1 MAENEFDIYDN
12 GEKTGTQSESKM
24 SSKKSTGKKSNAFMQ
39 ILNGEFLT
47 KEFFLNNLNYI
58 FFIMALLLVIVSKGY
73 YGKQLIDETN
83 KTQRELDQKA
93 AEYIE
98 AKSRL
103 EFVTRRYK
111 LVEKL
116 KSRDLQESQNTKKV
130 IRLKKTDE

>member
-1 MAENEFDIYDN
+1 MTENEFDTYEN
-12 GEKTGTQSESKM
+12 GEKTGTQSENKT

-47 KEFFLNNLNYI
+47 KEFFLSNLGYI
-58 FFIMALLLVIVSKGY
+58 FFIMGLLLVIVSKGY

>member
-1 MAENEFDIYDN
+1 MAENEFDIYED
-12 GEKTGTQSESKM
+12 GEKMGTQLETKT
-24 SSKKSTGKKSNAFMQ
+24 SSKKSTGKKTYAFMQ

-73 YGKQLIDETN
+73 YGKQLIDDTN

>member
-1 MAENEFDIYDN
+1 MAENEFDIYEN

-103 EFVTRRYK
+103 EFITRRYK

>member
-1 MAENEFDIYDN
+1 MAENEFDTYEN
-12 GEKTGTQSESKM
+12 GEKTGTQSENKK
-24 SSKKSTGKKSNAFMQ
+24 SSKKSTGKKPNAFMQ

-47 KEFFLNNLNYI
+47 KEFFLSNLGYI
-58 FFIMALLLVIVSKGY
+58 FFIMGLLLVIVSKGY

>member
-1 MAENEFDIYDN
+1 MAENEFDTYED
-12 GEKTGTQSESKM
+12 GEKTGTQSETKT
-24 SSKKSTGKKSNAFMQ
+24 SSKKSTVKKTNAFMQ

-73 YGKQLIDETN
+73 YGKQLIDDTN

>member
-1 MAENEFDIYDN
+1 MAENEFDTYEN
-12 GEKTGTQSESKM
+12 GEKTGIQSESKT
-24 SSKKSTGKKSNAFMQ
+24 SSKKSTVKKPNAFMQ

-47 KEFFLNNLNYI
+47 KEFFLSNLSYI
-58 FFIMALLLVIVSKGY
+58 FFIMGLLLIIVSKGY

>member
-1 MAENEFDIYDN
+1 MTENEFDTYEN
-12 GEKTGTQSESKM
+12 GEKTGTQSENKT
-24 SSKKSTGKKSNAFMQ
+24 SSKKSTSKKPNAFMQ

-47 KEFFLNNLNYI
+47 KDFFLGNLEYI
-58 FFIMALLLVIVSKGY
+58 FFIMGLLLVIVSKGY
-73 YGKQLIDETN
+73 YGKQLVDETN

-98 AKSRL
+98 AKSKL

-130 IRLKKTDE
+130 IRLKKSDE

>member
-1 MAENEFDIYDN
+1 MAENEFDTYDN
-12 GEKTGTQSESKM
+12 GEKTGTQSENKI

>member
-1 MAENEFDIYDN
+1 MTENEFDTYEN
-12 GEKTGTQSESKM
+12 GEKTGTQSENKT
-24 SSKKSTGKKSNAFMQ
+24 SSKKNTGKKSNAFMQ

-47 KEFFLNNLNYI
+47 KEFFLSNLGYI
-58 FFIMALLLVIVSKGY
+58 FFIMGLLLVIVSKGY

>member
-1 MAENEFDIYDN
+1 MAENEYDTYEN
-12 GEKTGTQSESKM
+12 GEKTGTQTESKT
-24 SSKKSTGKKSNAFMQ
+24 SSKKSTDKKPNSFMQ

-47 KEFFLNNLNYI
+47 KDFFLSNLSYI
-58 FFIMALLLVIVSKGY
+58 FFIMGLLLIIVSKGY

>member
-1 MAENEFDIYDN
+1 MAKNEFDTYEN
-12 GEKTGTQSESKM
+12 EEETGTQSEKKIVSQ
-24 SSKKSTGKKSNAFMQ
+24 KSTGKKPNAFMQ
-39 ILNGEFLT
+39 ILNGEFLN
-47 KEFFLNNLNYI
+47 KEFFLSNLGYI
-58 FFIMALLLVIVSKGY
+58 FFIMGLLLIIVSKGY

>member
-1 MAENEFDIYDN
+1 MANNEFDINEND
-12 GEKTGTQSESKM
+12 EKTGSQSEKKTASQ
-24 SSKKSTGKKSNAFMQ
+24 KSTGKKPNAFMQ
-39 ILNGEFLT
+39 ILNGEFLN
-47 KEFFLNNLNYI
+47 KEFFLSNLGYI
-58 FFIMALLLVIVSKGY
+58 FFIMGLLLIIVSKGY
-73 YGKQLIDETN
+73 YGKQLIDESN
-83 KTQRELDQKA
+83 KTQRDLDQKA

-111 LVEKL
+111 LVQKL

>member
-1 MAENEFDIYDN
+1 MVS
-12 GEKTGTQSESKM
+12 TTTQVVCCSPSASTC
-24 SSKKSTGKKSNAFMQ
+24 SSKVAIQTAQEDQ
-39 ILNGEFLT
+39 IQ
-47 KEFFLNNLNYI
+47 
-58 FFIMALLLVIVSKGY
+58 V
-73 YGKQLIDETN
+73 DETN

>member
-1 MAENEFDIYDN
+1 MTENEFDTYEN
-12 GEKTGTQSESKM
+12 GEKTGTQSENKT
-24 SSKKSTGKKSNAFMQ
+24 SSKKSTGKKPNAFMQ

-47 KEFFLNNLNYI
+47 KEFFLSNLGYI
-58 FFIMALLLVIVSKGY
+58 FFIMGLLLVIVSKGY

>member
-1 MAENEFDIYDN
+1 MAENELDTYED
-12 GEKTGTQSESKM
+12 GEKTGTQSETKT
-24 SSKKSTGKKSNAFMQ
+24 SSKKSTGKKTNAFIQ

-73 YGKQLIDETN
+73 YGKQLIDDTN

>member
-1 MAENEFDIYDN
+1 MAENEFDTYEN
-12 GEKTGTQSESKM
+12 GEKTGTQSENKT

-47 KEFFLNNLNYI
+47 KEFFLSNLGYI
-58 FFIMALLLVIVSKGY
+58 FFIMGLLLVIVSKGY